1 MMNKGK
7 STNPEVLKKMGATE
21 RTPPD
26 KEKIFARAA
35 DLIAVFLSAERV
47 LITLRNAETG
57 ALEARAAKGLEI
69 ANVLVEGE
77 VSLSI
82 ATEVLE
88 KGKPIVTFD
97 ASDDR
102 RYGDKTS
109 VVLSGLR
116 SVLCVPLKTPGT
128 VWGYIYVDNRKES
141 GVFFDKH
148 LRTLS
153 MFADW
158 LITIIL

>member
-1 MMNKGK
+1 MDNAPRQ
-7 STNPEVLKKMGATE
+7 SSDILKKLDATK
-21 RTPPD
+21 RHPPD
-26 KEKIFARAA
+26 RNKILERAV
-35 DLIAVFLSAERV
+35 DLIATFLNAERV
-47 LITLRNAETG
+47 LISLRSTETG
-57 ALEARAAKGLEI
+57 KLEARAGHGLDL
-69 ANVLVEGE
+69 ANVFLSGD

-82 ATEVLE
+82 TTEVLE
-88 KGKPIVTFD
+88 KGSPIVSFD

-116 SVLCVPLKTPGT
+116 SVLCVPLKTHAR

-148 LRTLS
+148 LKSLS
-153 MFADW
+153 QFADW
-158 LITIIL
+158 LITVIV